1 MMSERSSTRVLG
13 AVVESLT
20 EPTVSIRFIDVPSP
34 VDAALVRVCAAGIN
48 PVDAGSVHDGTWA
61 GVRAPYIVGFDF
73 CRYVEQAPAASRFQP
88 GDRVWGALPVRG
100 TRFGAHA
107 SHVVVTEAA
116 LALAPPSIADLEAGA
131 LPLVGLTAHQALTS
145 AASWCST
152 WRVWHDRR
160 RHEGSN
166 RIPADD

>member
-1 MMSERSSTRVLG
+1 MGKTDHMMSERSSTRVLG

-88 GDRVWGALPVRG
+88 GDRVWGGHCP
-100 TRFGAHA
+100 
-107 SHVVVTEAA
+107 
-116 LALAPPSIADLEAGA
+116 
-131 LPLVGLTAHQALTS
+131 S
-145 AASWCST
+145 AA
-152 WRVWHDRR
+152 HDLVPMRLM
-160 RHEGSN
+160 SS
-166 RIPADD
+166 